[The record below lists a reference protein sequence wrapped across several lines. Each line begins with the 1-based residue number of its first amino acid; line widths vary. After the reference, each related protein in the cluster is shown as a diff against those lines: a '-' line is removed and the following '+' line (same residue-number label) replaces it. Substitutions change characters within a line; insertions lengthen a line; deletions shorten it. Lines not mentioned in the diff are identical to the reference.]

1 MNKTRTGRI
10 GILVASV
17 IALAMFSLP
26 GVATA
31 KDRNRDR
38 IPDRWEKQHKLSL
51 KKDQRKF
58 DQDRDGLRNRGEWLA
73 DTNPRDRDS
82 DDDGTIDGNENA
94 GVVTTYDAESGVLKI
109 TLYGGGAI
117 TGTVNDGTEIECAD
131 TAGLPEDEGEAEEE
145 SARGDSAGR
154 GLSSGGSSS
163 LYRGNGNGTEDDGT
177 EDHGTE
183 DDGTEDDGTEDDG
196 TEDDDAG
203 CTCEDESGYEDDD
216 ESGYEDDSE
225 DHGEDCGES
234 CSVDDLAP
242 GVIVREAG
250 VSYRGRG
257 AVFTGL
263 EIEQPVSVG

>member
-10 GILVASV
+10 GIL
-17 IALAMFSLP
+17 IAAVFALVMFSLP
-26 GVATA
+26 GVASA

-38 IPDRWEKQHKLSL
+38 IPDRWEKQHRLFL

-58 DQDRDGLRNRGEWLA
+58 DQDRDGLKNRGEWLA
-73 DTNPRDRDS
+73 GTSPRDRDS
-82 DDDGTIDGNENA
+82 DDDGTVDGKENA

-131 TAGLPEDEGEAEEE
+131 VAGPPEGEGEPEED
-145 SARGDSAGR
+145 SARVDSSGR
-154 GLSSGGSSS
+154 GLSSGGGSS
-163 LYRGNGNGTEDDGT
+163 LYRENGN
-177 EDHGTE
+177 GTE

-196 TEDDDAG
+196 TEDDDPG

-216 ESGYEDDSE
+216 EAGYEDDSE
-225 DHGEDCGES
+225 DHGEDCGGS

-242 GVIVREAG
+242 GVIVREAD

-257 AVFTGL
+257 VVFTGL
-263 EIEQPVSVG
+263 EIEQPVSAG

>member
-1 MNKTRTGRI
+1 MNQTRTGRI
-10 GILVASV
+10 GILIASV

-26 GVATA
+26 GVASA

-58 DQDRDGLRNRGEWLA
+58 DQDKDGLKNRGEWLA
-73 DTNPRDRDS
+73 DTSPRDRDS

-94 GVVTTYDAESGVLKI
+94 GVITTYDAESGAMKI

-117 TGTVNDGTEIECAD
+117 TGTVNDSTEIECAD
-131 TAGLPEDEGEAEEE
+131 VAGPPEDEGETEED
-145 SARGDSAGR
+145 SARGDSAR
-154 GLSSGGSSS
+154 RALSSGGSSS
-163 LYRGNGNGTEDDGT
+163 LSRENDN
-177 EDHGTE
+177 
-183 DDGTEDDGTEDDG
+183 GTEDDGTEDDG
-196 TEDDDAG
+196 TEDDDPA

-216 ESGYEDDSE
+216 ESGHEDDSE
-225 DHGEDCGES
+225 DHGEDCGAS

-242 GVIVREAG
+242 GVIVREAE

-263 EIEQPVSVG
+263 EIEQPVSAG

>member
-10 GILVASV
+10 GILIAAVF
-17 IALAMFSLP
+17 ALAMFSLP
-26 GVATA
+26 GVASA

-58 DQDRDGLRNRGEWLA
+58 DQDRDGLKNRGEWLA
-73 DTNPRDRDS
+73 DTSPRDRDS
-82 DDDGTIDGNENA
+82 DDDGTVDGNENA
-94 GVVTTYDAESGVLKI
+94 GVITTYDAESGVLKI

-131 TAGLPEDEGEAEEE
+131 TAGPPEDEGEAEVD
-145 SARGDSAGR
+145 SARVDSSGR

-163 LYRGNGNGTEDDGT
+163 LYRENGNGTEDDGT
-177 EDHGTE
+177 Q
-183 DDGTEDDGTEDDG
+183 
-196 TEDDDAG
+196 DDDPA

-216 ESGYEDDSE
+216 EAGHEDGSE

-242 GVIVREAG
+242 GVIVREAD

-257 AVFTGL
+257 VVFTGL
-263 EIEQPVSVG
+263 EIEQPVSAG